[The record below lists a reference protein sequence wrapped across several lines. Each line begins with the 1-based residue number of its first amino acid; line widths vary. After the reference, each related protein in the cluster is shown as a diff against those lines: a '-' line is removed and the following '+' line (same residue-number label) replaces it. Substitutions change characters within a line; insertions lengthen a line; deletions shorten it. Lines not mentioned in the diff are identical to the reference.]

1 MITLINNS
9 YDFGSNISELPENF
23 YGGYT
28 NGLSDNAK
36 AVVAPRRAAR
46 KNLLVKTV
54 YTYLYTSGL

>member
-9 YDFGSNISELPENF
+9 CDFGSSISELPENS

-36 AVVAPRRAAR
+36 AVVAARRAVR
-46 KNLLVKTV
+46 KILKTA
-54 YTYLYTSGL
+54 